1 MTATEIQQGII
12 DWLWFEPDARKTGGQ
27 MDHVCGKLYVQ
38 YFPNA
43 NPRNGRYSVLYPLI
57 RRGVIEFYGNDRYGL
72 APSCGIGS
80 DKSILFINIP
90 DEALPEMIDGEL
102 QQYPGIYRCNRKLS
116 LIKLAKSRGIPVSY
130 FSLADSL
137 QKFALFDQIIQ
148 SWADYSVIDSSA
160 FLTLTPSLD
169 WEIDHIQP
177 EMGILRTS
185 KDLFAT
191 RLIRISRSVW
201 KRIPNWSQN
210 VDAFNMAVMWTM
222 IKGNWDLKVNYDRNC
237 RKLTVYN
244 RFFPLIIERI
254 LTINT
259 LLQDNQEVNLLEREY
274 YLDTRDFKAL
284 QHLFKG
290 KITLT

>member
-1 MTATEIQQGII
+1 MTTIEIQQGII
-12 DWLWFEPDARKTGGQ
+12 DWLWIEPDARRTGVQ
-27 MDHVCGKLYVQ
+27 LDQVCRNLYVQ
-38 YFPNA
+38 YFPWA
-43 NPRNGRYSVLYPLI
+43 NPRGGRYAVLYPLI
-57 RRGVIEFYGNDRYGL
+57 RRGVIEFYGNDRYSL
-72 APSCGIGS
+72 APSCGIS
-80 DKSILFINIP
+80 NDKSILFINMP
-90 DEALPEMIDGEL
+90 EEALPEIMTGEFHR
-102 QQYPGIYRCNRKLS
+102 YPGIYRCNGRLS
-116 LIKLAKSRGIPVSY
+116 LIKHAKRRGIPVSY

-177 EMGILRTS
+177 EMGIFRTS

-191 RLIRISRSVW
+191 RLIRISRSIW

-244 RFFPLIIERI
+244 RFFPLIIERM

-259 LLQDNQEVNLLEREY
+259 LLQANQEVNLLEREY
-274 YLDTRDFKAL
+274 YLDMRDFKAL
-284 QHLFKG
+284 RHLFNG